1 MKKIVL
7 TAINSQYVH
16 LNVAVR
22 YLKKYVE
29 KNSDIKL
36 DIYET
41 NINNQLMNIIKDL
54 FEKQPDMIIFSTYIW
69 NKEYVFSITKELKKI
84 LPDVKIA
91 LGGPEVSYEW
101 DKIMAE
107 NQEIDYIF
115 TGEGEKVL
123 LNFFTKDISE
133 VKGVVYREGDNLKYN
148 GIEPLIEN
156 LDIIPFPYDDE
167 ELQDRTKIFYY
178 ESSRG
183 CPFNCSYCMS
193 SIDKSVRYYSIDR
206 TKEDLK
212 RFIDSPIKLLKFVDR
227 TFNLSKEKYMAIW
240 RFLLE
245 NYREG
250 ITFHFEINANIF
262 DDETLDFL
270 ETVPKGYFQ
279 FEIGIQTIDAQAMK
293 SIGRINKLE
302 KLEHNIR
309 RISRN
314 IHLHLDLIAGLPYE
328 TYDKFRESFDYVH
341 RLKPEMIQLGFLKL
355 LKGTKMYDER
365 EKYGYKYFS
374 KPPYE
379 VFSNEFISFAEM
391 VKLKNLEKVLDFY
404 YNSEKFPE
412 SVQWIIE
419 NHYESAFSFYEDVA
433 DYFDKRGYLKVSHK
447 ESTLFTLLYE
457 FYLDKGL
464 KEREIFVEYLKYDYL
479 MLGKTGF
486 YPEWFKSEKDGELY
500 DELIRE
506 RNYKSIREGHKNS
519 ELERFSYNIFTKEFE
534 DIYVFF
540 DYRDRSSKVI
550 KKLV

>member
-123 LNFFTKDISE
+123 LNFFTKNISE
-133 VKGVVYREGDNLKYN
+133 VKGVVYREGERLKYN

-279 FEIGIQTIDAQAMK
+279 FEIGVQTIDAQAMK

-391 VKLKNLEKVLDFY
+391 VKLKNFEKVLDFY

-433 DYFDKRGYLKVSHK
+433 EYFDKRGYLKVSHK

-464 KEREIFVEYLKYDYL
+464 KDREIFVEYLKYDYL

>member
-54 FEKQPDMIIFSTYIW
+54 FEKQPDIIIFSTYIW

-84 LPDVKIA
+84 LPDVKIV

-133 VKGVVYREGDNLKYN
+133 VKGVVYREGERLKYN

-156 LDIIPFPYDDE
+156 LDIIPFPYDDD

-279 FEIGIQTIDAQAMK
+279 FEIGVQTIDAQAMK

-328 TYDKFRESFDYVH
+328 TYDEFRESFDYVH

-433 DYFDKRGYLKVSHK
+433 EYFDKRGYLKVSHK

-464 KEREIFVEYLKYDYL
+464 KDREIFVEYLKYDYL

>member
-193 SIDKSVRYYSIDR
+193 SIDKSVRYYSVDR

-245 NYREG
+245 NYKEG

-279 FEIGIQTIDAQAMK
+279 FEIGVQTIDAQAMK

-302 KLEHNIR
+302 KLEYNIR

-365 EKYGYKYFS
+365 EKYRYKYFS

-464 KEREIFVEYLKYDYL
+464 KDREIFVEYLKYDYL

>member
-84 LPDVKIA
+84 LPDIKIA

-156 LDIIPFPYDDE
+156 LDIIPFPYDDD

-279 FEIGIQTIDAQAMK
+279 FEIGVQTIDAQAMK

-433 DYFDKRGYLKVSHK
+433 EYFDKRGYLKVSHK

-464 KEREIFVEYLKYDYL
+464 KDREIFVEYLKYDYL

>member
-133 VKGVVYREGDNLKYN
+133 VKGVVYREGERLKYN

-279 FEIGIQTIDAQAMK
+279 FEIGVQTIDAQAMK

-365 EKYGYKYFS
+365 EKYRYKYFS

-433 DYFDKRGYLKVSHK
+433 EYFDKRGYLKVNHK

-464 KEREIFVEYLKYDYL
+464 KDREIFVEYLKYDYL

>member
-133 VKGVVYREGDNLKYN
+133 VKGVVYREGERLKYN

-279 FEIGIQTIDAQAMK
+279 FEIGVQTIDAQAMK

-464 KEREIFVEYLKYDYL
+464 KDREIFVEYLKYDYL

>member
-193 SIDKSVRYYSIDR
+193 SIDKSVRYYSVDR

-279 FEIGIQTIDAQAMK
+279 FEIGVQTIDAQAMK

-302 KLEHNIR
+302 KLEYNIR

-365 EKYGYKYFS
+365 EKYRYKYFS